1 MAYGGRALK
10 TAMKA
15 AAGSGARVALV
26 LGDRELEAG
35 TVEVKNLA
43 SGEQTTVPLG
53 DVLAA
58 RPGGARRRPAV
69 TRCPADGRTSL
80 AVTCRRGRLGR
91 RSTVSAGAG
100 TATGRSRRGR

>member
-26 LGDRELEAG
+26 LGDRELESG

-43 SGEQTTVPLG
+43 NGEQATVPLG
-53 DVLAA
+53 DVLPAVLALLDA
-58 RPGGARRRPAV
+58 RPWVP
-69 TRCPADGRTSL
+69 
-80 AVTCRRGRLGR
+80 
-91 RSTVSAGAG
+91 VSG
-100 TATGRSRRGR
+100 